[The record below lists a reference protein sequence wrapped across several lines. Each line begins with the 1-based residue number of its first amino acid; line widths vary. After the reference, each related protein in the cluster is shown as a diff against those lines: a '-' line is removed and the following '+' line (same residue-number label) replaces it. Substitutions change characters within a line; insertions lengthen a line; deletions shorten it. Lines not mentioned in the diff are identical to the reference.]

1 MGDGLRTLHIVTTDE
16 SIVAQC
22 RAASAALEGWGVCVR
37 NDYQSLLS
45 EPPAPGDVILIDKFL
60 RGGNVYETCS
70 ALVGKTRCRIF
81 VVCEFDNQSAE
92 SIARFCGATGVLRG
106 PISASQLRVLL
117 NESAGPRPTMA
128 EQQRGDEGSTHNLP
142 EALLVE
148 IATGKEDKNLVHAL
162 VDSETSLFN
171 YAFLNYKLDEEF
183 KRAQR
188 FRQPLSCVMLGFE
201 GQANEESLRE
211 LASIFL
217 CTSRDTDVL
226 GRFDE
231 NSFLFLLPN
240 TGPDGARIMANRVCE
255 MAAERGLRDLVG
267 DPMDISVGISWYP
280 QDSIQRKEDL
290 YASAREAFVAARNA
304 GGGVSSCSTPR
315 D

>member
-1 MGDGLRTLHIVTTDE
+1 MTTMGDGLRTIHIVTTDE

-22 RAASAALEGWGVCVR
+22 RAACAVLEGWGVCVR
-37 NDYQSLLS
+37 DGYESLLA
-45 EPPAPGDVILIDKFL
+45 EPPAQGDVILIDKFL

-81 VVCEFDNQSAE
+81 VVCEFHNKTAE
-92 SIARFCGATGVLRG
+92 SIARFCGATGVLRS
-106 PISASQLRVLL
+106 PVSASQLRVLL
-117 NESAGPRPTMA
+117 DESGGPRPATP
-128 EQQRGDEGSTHNLP
+128 EQQRGAEEDGISLP

-148 IATGKEDKNLVHAL
+148 IATGKEDKNLVQAL
-162 VDSETSLFN
+162 VDPETSLFN

-188 FRQPLSCVMLGFE
+188 FRHPLSCVMLGFE
-201 GQANEESLRE
+201 GQADEDSLRE
-211 LASIFL
+211 LSSIFL

-240 TGPDGARIMANRVCE
+240 TGPDGARIMADRVRE
-255 MAAERGLRDLVG
+255 MATERGLKDLVG

-280 QDSIQRKEDL
+280 QGSINRKEDL
-290 YASAREAFVAARNA
+290 YARAREAFVAARNA
-304 GGGVSSCSTPR
+304 GGGVVSC
-315 D
+315 

>member
-1 MGDGLRTLHIVTTDE
+1 MTTMGDGLRTLHIVTTDE

-22 RAASAALEGWGVCVR
+22 RAASAVLDGWEVCVR
-37 NDYQSLLS
+37 DDYRSLLS

-70 ALVGKTRCRIF
+70 ALVGKTRSRIF
-81 VVCEFDNQSAE
+81 VVCEFDNKAAE
-92 SIARFCGATGVLRG
+92 SIARFCGATGVLRS

-117 NESAGPRPTMA
+117 DESGGPRPNTP
-128 EQQRGDEGSTHNLP
+128 EQRRGTEEDEISLP

-148 IATGKEDKNLVHAL
+148 IATGKEDKNLVQAL
-162 VDSETSLFN
+162 VDPETSLFN
-171 YAFLNYKLDEEF
+171 YGFLNYKLDEEF

-201 GQANEESLRE
+201 GQADGACLRE
-211 LASIFL
+211 LSSIFL

-240 TGPDGARIMANRVCE
+240 TGPDGARIMADRVRE
-255 MAAERGLRDLVG
+255 MATERGLKDLVG
-267 DPMDISVGISWYP
+267 DPMDISVGISWCP
-280 QDSIQRKEDL
+280 QQSINRKEDL
-290 YASAREAFVAARNA
+290 YTRAREAFVAARNA
-304 GGGVSSCSTPR
+304 GGGVVTC
-315 D
+315 

>member
-1 MGDGLRTLHIVTTDE
+1 MTTMGDGLRTLHIVTTDE

-22 RAASAALEGWGVCVR
+22 RAASAVLEGWGVCVR
-37 NDYQSLLS
+37 DDYESLLS
-45 EPPAPGDVILIDKFL
+45 EPPAQGDVILIDKFL

-92 SIARFCGATGVLRG
+92 SIARFCGATGVLRA
-106 PISASQLRVLL
+106 PVSASQLRVLL
-117 NESAGPRPTMA
+117 DESGGPRPA
-128 EQQRGDEGSTHNLP
+128 ALEQRRGTEEEAISLP

-148 IATGKEDKNLVHAL
+148 IATGKEDKNLVQAL
-162 VDSETSLFN
+162 VDPETSLFN
-171 YAFLNYKLDEEF
+171 YGFLNYKLDEEF

-188 FRQPLSCVMLGFE
+188 FRHPLSCVMLGFE
-201 GQANEESLRE
+201 GQANEECLRE
-211 LASIFL
+211 LSSIFL

-240 TGPDGARIMANRVCE
+240 TGPDGARIMADRVRE
-255 MAAERGLRDLVG
+255 MATERGLKDLVG

-280 QDSIQRKEDL
+280 QGSINRKEDL
-290 YASAREAFVAARNA
+290 YARAREAFVAARNA
-304 GGGVSSCSTPR
+304 GGGVVSC
-315 D
+315 

>member
-1 MGDGLRTLHIVTTDE
+1 MGDGLRTIYVVTTDE

-22 RAASAALEGWGVCVR
+22 RAATSGLDGWEIGVR
-37 NDYQSLLS
+37 KDYESLLS
-45 EPPAPGDVILIDKFL
+45 DPPAPGDVILIDKFL
-60 RGGNVYETCS
+60 WGGNVYETCS

-81 VVCEFDNQSAE
+81 VVCEFDNKNAE
-92 SIARFCGATGVLRG
+92 SIARFCGATGVLRS
-106 PISASQLRVLL
+106 PISARQLGVLL
-117 NESAGPRPTMA
+117 EESGGPRPEMV
-128 EQQRGDEGSTHNLP
+128 EEQRGADAEMKNLP

-148 IATGKEDKNLVHAL
+148 IATGKEDKNLVNAL
-162 VDSETSLFN
+162 VDPETSLFN

-183 KRAQR
+183 KRARR

-201 GQANEESLRE
+201 GQAHEDSLRE

-240 TGPDGARIMANRVCE
+240 TGPDGARIMANRVRE
-255 MAAERGLRDLVG
+255 MATERGLRDLVG

-280 QDSIQRKEDL
+280 LDTICHKEDL
-290 YASAREAFVAARNA
+290 YARAREAFVAARNA
-304 GGGVSSCSTPR
+304 GGGVVNC
-315 D
+315 

>member
-1 MGDGLRTLHIVTTDE
+1 MNTMGDGLRTLHIVTTDE

-22 RAASAALEGWGVCVR
+22 RAASAVLEGWGVCVR
-37 NDYQSLLS
+37 DDYQSLLS
-45 EPPAPGDVILIDKFL
+45 EPPAQGDVILIDKFL

-92 SIARFCGATGVLRG
+92 SIARFCGATGVLRA
-106 PISASQLRVLL
+106 PVSASQLRTLL
-117 NESAGPRPTMA
+117 DESGGPRPA
-128 EQQRGDEGSTHNLP
+128 APEQRRGTEEEGVSLP

-148 IATGKEDKNLVHAL
+148 IATGKEDKNLVQAL
-162 VDSETSLFN
+162 VDPETSLFN
-171 YAFLNYKLDEEF
+171 YGFLNYKLDEEF

-188 FRQPLSCVMLGFE
+188 FRHPLSCVMLGFE
-201 GQANEESLRE
+201 GQANEECLRE
-211 LASIFL
+211 LSSIFL

-240 TGPDGARIMANRVCE
+240 TGPDGARIMADRVRE
-255 MAAERGLRDLVG
+255 MATERGLKDLVG

-280 QDSIQRKEDL
+280 QNSINRKEDL
-290 YASAREAFVAARNA
+290 YARAREAFVAARNA
-304 GGGVSSCSTPR
+304 GGGVVSC
-315 D
+315 